1 VFINSCFSYGN
12 ADLQVFTFF
21 FGRCPSV
28 GTVHIIINN
37 AGILR
42 DTSLSKQTAKD
53 WDIIQKVHLQGT
65 YSTVKAAWDMMRKQ
79 KYGRIVN
86 VSSGAGI
93 YGNFGQTNYSAAK
106 LGIAGFS
113 FAAAREGEAKNI
125 KVNCIAPVAGSRM
138 TETVMP
144 ADMIEALKPE
154 FVAPMVAYLVH
165 EDVDS
170 NGGLYELGG
179 GWISKLRWQRT
190 AGGFFNIKTG
200 FTPEDVQSNFET
212 ICDFDTDEVE
222 TPDQINAAFG
232 PIMENM
238 SKY

>member
-1 VFINSCFSYGN
+1 VSLILPT
-12 ADLQVFTFF
+12 A
-21 FGRCPSV
+21 V
-28 GTVHIIINN
+28 GTVHITINN

-42 DTSLSKQTAKD
+42 DTSLSKQTKTD
-53 WDIIQKVHLQGT
+53 WDLIYKIHLQGT
-65 YSTVKAAWDMMRKQ
+65 YSTVKAAWDIMQKQ

-113 FAAAREGEAKNI
+113 FAAAREGEKKNI
-125 KVNCIAPVAGSRM
+125 KVNVIAPVAGSRM

-154 FVAPMVAYLVH
+154 FVAPLVAYLCH

-190 AGGFFNIKTG
+190 RGGFFNIKTG
-200 FTPEDVQSNFET
+200 FTPEDVQANFDT
-212 ICDFDTDEVE
+212 ICDFNTDDVE
-222 TPDQINAAFG
+222 NPEQINAAFG

-238 SKY
+238 AKY